1 MPQGPYD
8 FVDHIRRIEHDLLKR
23 ALAENAHHQKNT
35 AKMLG
40 MTYHQLRNC
49 LRKHGIIGT

>member
-1 MPQGPYD
+1 M
-8 FVDHIRRIEHDLLKR
+8 RIT
-23 ALAENAHHQKNT
+23 QKNT

-49 LRKHGIIGT
+49 LRKHGSSGLSHCAGWFPVQEREHG